1 MKILGLILVV
11 VCGIWLAFVFPWLII
26 IGLIIVGLALIVHE

>member
-1 MKILGLILVV
+1 MKILGLVLVV
-11 VCGIWLAFVFPWLII
+11 VGVIWLAFVFPWLII

>member
-1 MKILGLILVV
+1 MKILGLVLVV
-11 VCGIWLAFVFPWLII
+11 VGVIWLVCIFQWLLI